1 MSSMYQ
7 QLDTLSLLHQ
17 KPEEIRLL
25 AQSISMTI
33 SLVPDLDRPILHAD
47 ARNPDDDRIFVHQQ
61 HFYKLAAAFQEL
73 SSAMIEML

>member
-1 MSSMYQ
+1 
-7 QLDTLSLLHQ
+7 
-17 KPEEIRLL
+17 
-25 AQSISMTI
+25 MTI